1 MSEKR
6 IFIGN
11 LTKLTYG
18 KEYTIVDF
26 KHGTVNVVDDY
37 GNRMIC
43 LDSYFVGL
51 DEWRLTQL
59 DKYLYEFEK
68 SNLSK

>member
-26 KHGTVNVVDDY
+26 RHGKINVIDDY
-37 GNRMIC
+37 GDRIIC
-43 LDSYFVGL
+43 LDRYFVKL